1 VMHFDYNGGRG
12 PAEAKTPGFVA
23 EIPSPMD
30 HHRSS
35 LIAAS
40 FVLVL
45 LTGPVP
51 RSAYPA
57 ADKQPVTYSIPLPPK
72 PDFSA
77 LAWLIGD
84 WAGHTTGKGS
94 EGDVHLTL
102 SYSLDQRFVLMKEE
116 VSLPPGKASPAVHE
130 TRMGFLGPD
139 PLRPGYRLQSYSS
152 TGFITLYHV
161 TAGPDE
167 VRFDPEGGANP
178 PPGWLFR
185 RRITRLGPGSFSD
198 KVEVAPPGGTFFEYY
213 SAKLTRVIEPKPSA
227 AKPAGAPP
235 ATAP

>member
-1 VMHFDYNGGRG
+1 MSRHGSSLRSASFLLFLLAGLGRG
-12 PAEAKTPGFVA
+12 
-23 EIPSPMD
+23 
-30 HHRSS
+30 
-35 LIAAS
+35 
-40 FVLVL
+40 
-45 LTGPVP
+45 
-51 RSAYPA
+51 

-84 WAGHTTGKGS
+84 WEGHTIGKDS
-94 EGDVHLTL
+94 QGDVHLTV
-102 SYSLDQRFVLMKEE
+102 SYSLNQRFMLIREE
-116 VSLPPGKASPAVHE
+116 VSLPAGKTSPAVHE

-139 PLRPGYRLQSYSS
+139 PSRPGYRLQTYSS
-152 TGFITLYHV
+152 TGFVTLYYV

-185 RRITRLGPGSFSD
+185 RRITRLPSFFSD

-213 SAKLTRVIEPKPSA
+213 SAKLTQVIEPKPA
-227 AKPAGAPP
+227 ATKPAPSPP